1 MEDVGVVDVTAL
13 AVLVLRN
20 FPQKKASDG
29 GEVAGDGRVLAKHVL
44 APGDEAVELVK
55 AGDGGGLRGKRD

>member
-1 MEDVGVVDVTAL
+1 
-13 AVLVLRN
+13 LVLRN

-55 AGDGGGLRGKRD
+55 AGDGGGLRGKEGLRT